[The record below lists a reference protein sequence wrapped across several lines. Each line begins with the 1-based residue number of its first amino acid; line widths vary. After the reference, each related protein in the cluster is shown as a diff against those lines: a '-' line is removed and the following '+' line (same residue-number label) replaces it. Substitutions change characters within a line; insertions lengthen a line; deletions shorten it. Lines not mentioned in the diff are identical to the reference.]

1 MISAVVV
8 PAPITRVWERL
19 AAIGEHAEWMAD
31 AESIEFIGD
40 RTSGIGT
47 RIRVRTRVG
56 PLRIDD
62 EIEFTSWRPSSEM
75 AVEHLGRVRGTG
87 EFLLE
92 ETGGGTLVTWVEAL
106 EFPWYFGGRLGLAVA
121 RPALRRMFESNLH
134 NFAAWAV
141 DVD

>member
-1 MISAVVV
+1 
-8 PAPITRVWERL
+8 
-19 AAIGEHAEWMAD
+19 MAD
-31 AESIEFIGD
+31 AESIEFISD

-56 PLRIDD
+56 PLRVDD

-75 AVEHLGRVRGTG
+75 AVQHLGRIGGTG

-106 EFPWYFGGRLGLAVA
+106 EFPWYFGGRLGLTVA
-121 RPALRRMFESNLH
+121 RPALRRAFASNLH
-134 NFAAWAV
+134 NFAALVV
-141 DVD
+141 DAD